1 VYAARETARR
11 AAAAAANFFEFILV
25 FVLVFPGGLYA
36 LDPDRPDLAMTHQT
50 PPGAKEPRT
59 ILHVDMDAF
68 YAAVEERDRPELRGK
83 PVIIGADPKGGA
95 GRGVVS
101 TASYAAR
108 KFGVGSAMPIS
119 TAWRLCP
126 QGIFIQPDME
136 KYAAVSREIRV
147 IFQAFTDLVEPISV
161 DEAFLDV
168 SASVRLFGD
177 GPSIA
182 EKIKARIREQTKLSA
197 SVGVAT
203 AKLIAKI
210 ASDLHKPD
218 GLVVVPPGTEAAF
231 LAPLPVRRL
240 WGIGPK
246 MEERLARLGI
256 HTIGQLAD
264 AKVSRLLGTHGL
276 DLQRLA
282 RGEDDRPV
290 VADSGPARSVS
301 VEHTF
306 GADEGDP
313 RALRKALLRLADE
326 LSRRLRAEALA
337 GRTVTLKYRDE
348 TFRTT
353 THARSLKSP
362 TNVASDLFEL
372 ARELF
377 DDLHGPRKVRLLG
390 IGVSGFDQPPQRSLF
405 EEDAPKRG
413 ARIDELRDRVREKF
427 GREALVRASDLEEG
441 EKS

>member
-1 VYAARETARR
+1 
-11 AAAAAANFFEFILV
+11 
-25 FVLVFPGGLYA
+25 
-36 LDPDRPDLAMTHQT
+36 MT
-50 PPGAKEPRT
+50 RT

-108 KFGVGSAMPIS
+108 RFGVASAMPIS

-126 QGIFIQPDME
+126 QGVFIAPDMA
-136 KYAAVSREIRV
+136 KYSQVSKQIRV
-147 IFQAFTDLVEPISV
+147 VFEAFTDLVEPISV

-168 SASVRLFGD
+168 TASVRLFGD
-177 GPSIA
+177 GETIA
-182 EKIKARIREQTKLSA
+182 RKIKARIRDETKLTA

-210 ASDLHKPD
+210 ASDLKKPD
-218 GLVVVPPGTEAAF
+218 GLVVVPPGTERAF

-246 MEERLARLGI
+246 MEERLAKLGV
-256 HTIGQLAD
+256 HTIGQLAE
-264 AKVSRLLGTHGL
+264 AKVTRLLGTHGL

-290 VADSGPARSVS
+290 VSDSGPAQSVS

-306 GADEGDP
+306 DADQGDS
-313 RALRKALLRLADE
+313 RELRKALLRLADE
-326 LSRRLRAEALA
+326 LSRRLRAESMA
-337 GRTVTLKYRDE
+337 GRTITLKYRDE
-348 TFRTT
+348 TFKTT
-353 THARSLKSP
+353 THARSRKAP
-362 TNVASDLFEL
+362 TNVAADLFTL
-372 ARELF
+372 AAALF
-377 DDLHGPRKVRLLG
+377 DEVHGSLKVRLLG
-390 IGVSGFDQPPQRSLF
+390 IGVSGFDEPAQKSLF
-405 EEDAPKRG
+405 EDEGSARG
-413 ARIDELRDRVREKF
+413 AKIDDVRDRVREKF
-427 GREALVRASDLEEG
+427 GKTALVRASELERSK
-441 EKS
+441 KS

>member
-1 VYAARETARR
+1 
-11 AAAAAANFFEFILV
+11 
-25 FVLVFPGGLYA
+25 
-36 LDPDRPDLAMTHQT
+36 
-50 PPGAKEPRT
+50 
-59 ILHVDMDAF
+59 MDAF

-101 TASYAAR
+101 TANYAAR

-119 TAWRLCP
+119 TAFRLCP
-126 QGIFIQPDME
+126 QGVFISPDMS
-136 KYAAVSREIRV
+136 KYAAISLEIRTV
-147 IFQAFTDLVEPISV
+147 FEAFTDLVEPISV

-168 SASVRLFGD
+168 TASVRLFGD
-177 GPSIA
+177 GEAIA
-182 EKIKARIREQTKLSA
+182 RAIKARIREETRLTA
-197 SVGVAT
+197 SVGVAS

-210 ASDLHKPD
+210 ASDLRKPD
-218 GLVVVPPGTEAAF
+218 GLVVVPPGTERGF

-246 MEERLARLGI
+246 MEERLAKLGI
-256 HTIGQLAD
+256 HTVGQLAD
-264 AKVSRLLGTHGL
+264 AKVTRLLGTHGL

-290 VADSGPARSVS
+290 VSDSGPAKSVS

-306 GADEGDP
+306 DVDEGNP

-326 LSRRLRAEALA
+326 LSRRLRAESLG

-353 THARSLKSP
+353 THARSGRTP
-362 TNVASDLFEL
+362 TNVASELFEI
-372 ARELF
+372 AAELF
-377 DDLHGPRKVRLLG
+377 DEVHGSLKVRLLG
-390 IGVSGFDQPPQRSLF
+390 IGVSGFTEPVQRTLF
-405 EEDAPKRG
+405 EEESPRRG

-427 GREALVRASDLEEG
+427 GREALVRASDLED
-441 EKS
+441 EKGQEARRDRGDTPLRGGLGNPRKAR

>member
-1 VYAARETARR
+1 MPA
-11 AAAAAANFFEFILV
+11 
-25 FVLVFPGGLYA
+25 
-36 LDPDRPDLAMTHQT
+36 DPRPQVST
-50 PPGAKEPRT
+50 PRT

-101 TASYAAR
+101 TANYAAR

-119 TAWRLCP
+119 TAYRLCP
-126 QGIFIQPDME
+126 QGIYIPPDMA
-136 KYAAVSREIRV
+136 KYSAISQEIREI
-147 IFQAFTDLVEPISV
+147 FEEFTDLVEPVSV

-168 SASVRLFGD
+168 TASVRLFGF
-177 GPSIA
+177 GETIA
-182 EKIKARIREQTKLSA
+182 SRIKARIRERTKLTA

-210 ASDLHKPD
+210 ASDLKKPD
-218 GLVVVPPGTEAAF
+218 GLVVVPPGTERAF

-246 MEERLARLGI
+246 MEERLAKLGI
-256 HTIGQLAD
+256 HTVGQLAD
-264 AKVSRLLGTHGL
+264 AKVTRLLGTHGL

-290 VADSGPARSVS
+290 VSDAGPARSVS

-306 GADEGDP
+306 DVDEGSP
-313 RALRKALLRLADE
+313 RVLRKALLRLADE
-326 LSRRLRAEALA
+326 LSRRLRAESLA

-348 TFRTT
+348 NFRTT
-353 THARSLKSP
+353 THARSGKTP
-362 TNVASDLFEL
+362 TNVASDLFQI
-372 ARELF
+372 ASALF
-377 DDLHGPRKVRLLG
+377 DEVHGSLKVRLLG
-390 IGVSGFDQPPQRSLF
+390 IGVSGFSDPVQKSLF
-405 EEDAPKRG
+405 EEETPRRG
-413 ARIDELRDRVREKF
+413 ARIDELRDTVRKRF
-427 GREALVRASDLEEG
+427 GKEALVRASDLED
-441 EKS
+441 EKKPDS